1 MSTSEYHELFLK
13 CQETGIYHVFTFDIV
28 NSKNMSIETR
38 RNAQPKLISLMLK
51 IYEEIQNI
59 EKKTNKKIL
68 VFEDDFYTTFNP
80 IRRGFGLKQEP
91 FIIGDMFGF
100 TVYRDSISTETIYY
114 LYEKYKEEL
123 GIDFDFHLA
132 NGYYETNDYAEGGTK
147 YFRGYCIDVLS
158 NFHKEQLQKELESVK
173 IKLKRRGELHD

>member
-1 MSTSEYHELFLK
+1 MSTSEYHDLFLK
-13 CQETGIYHVFTFDIV
+13 CQDTGLYHVFTFDIV
-28 NSKNMSIETR
+28 NSKNMPIEER
-38 RNAQPKLISLMLK
+38 KNAQIKITNLMLK

-68 VFEDDFYTTFNP
+68 VFEDDFYSTFEP

-91 FIIGDMFGF
+91 FLIGDMFGF
-100 TVYRDSISTETIYY
+100 TVYRDSISTEIVYY
-114 LYEKYKEEL
+114 LYEKYKKEL

-132 NGYYETNDYAEGGTK
+132 NGYYETNDYSEGSTK

-158 NFHKEQLQKELESVK
+158 NYHKKEMQKELEDVK
-173 IKLKRRGELHD
+173 RKLKRKGELHD